1 MPTKKVPNEV
11 LEAAIVGF
19 EEQKRQ
25 IDARIA
31 EVRALL
37 AARTEPAAKLPI
49 PTPRKLSAEGRQR
62 IIAATKRRW
71 AVARKKG
78 AVAKKRK
85 TSGTS
90 GTGPRV
96 GREEE
101 AE

>member
-1 MPTKKVPNEV
+1 MPKITISNEV
-11 LEAAIVGF
+11 LKAAIVGF

-25 IDARIA
+25 IDAKIA
-31 EVRALL
+31 ELRDLL
-37 AARTEPAAKLPI
+37 ATRTEPAKQ
-49 PTPRKLSAEGRQR
+49 PTPQPRKLSTEGRQR

-71 AVARKKG
+71 AAARKKG

-85 TSGTS
+85 TSRTS

-96 GREEE
+96 GREAE

>member
-1 MPTKKVPNEV
+1 MPKTKISSDV

-25 IDARIA
+25 IDAKIA
-31 EVRALL
+31 ELRAIL
-37 AARTEPAAKLPI
+37 AARSEPAKQPSLL
-49 PTPRKLSAEGRQR
+49 PRKLSDRGRRR
-62 IIAATKRRW
+62 IVTSTKRRW
-71 AVARKKG
+71 TVARKKG

-96 GREEE
+96 GREAE